1 VFGANGKIIWTLGF
15 VMAVGN
21 VIGGLIGARMAIRG
35 GSRLIRNVFLIVTSL
50 LILRLTIDTF
60 F

>member
-1 VFGANGKIIWTLGF
+1 
-15 VMAVGN
+15 MAIGN
-21 VIGGLIGARMAIRG
+21 VIGGLLGARMAIRG